1 MPEDDYF
8 HNDPNI
14 FYTETNVVGEDTE
27 TIAIGCTCSENSQ
40 CQNEN
45 ESCQCIEMSGGIL
58 NYTSDGK
65 LIVKENPIF
74 ECRPLCQCENCSNRV
89 VQNGPVSGLVVQDF
103 GTKGLGLICQTPII
117 KGTVFEFINFV
128 ASSSQPSNVQ
138 L

>member
-8 HNDPNI
+8 HNDRNI
-14 FYTETNVVGEDTE
+14 YYTETNVVGEDTE

-74 ECRPLCQCENCSNRV
+74 ECRPLCQCENCCNFYIDIV
-89 VQNGPVSGLVVQDF
+89 VCIQILDF
-103 GTKGLGLICQTPII
+103 LLLLLFHQTY
-117 KGTVFEFINFV
+117 N
-128 ASSSQPSNVQ
+128 
-138 L
+138 